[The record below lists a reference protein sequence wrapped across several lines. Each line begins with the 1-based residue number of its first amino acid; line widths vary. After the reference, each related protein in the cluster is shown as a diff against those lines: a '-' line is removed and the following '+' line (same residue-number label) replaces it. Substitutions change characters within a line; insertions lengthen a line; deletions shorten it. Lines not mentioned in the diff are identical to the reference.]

1 MIPILRKELQII
13 LKEKGTFF
21 WLIILPIAFIVL
33 YSSIFGGTANSKIT
47 VQYVDQ
53 DNSMSSKQF
62 VQSINSIK
70 GFVAVTDS
78 KTSIDDQK
86 LKIKNGKLASL
97 LIIPKGFGDI
107 LQSGQQ
113 AKLEFYRTSVVD
125 QTVESTKAL
134 LDNIMSGYREGKV
147 RSSLSTLGKST
158 LQIEQIMAP
167 PIAIN
172 EVNEDVKSITAATQF
187 VPGMMVMFVFFIII
201 TMVRGFIKERD
212 SGMLARL
219 RSTPMKPV
227 HYLMGMWSSF
237 AITVIL
243 QCTVLLGFGHFVYK
257 LDVGDLTAII
267 SIVIALAICAT
278 GIGLALS
285 FFVKGE
291 NQGTALTQIIIMG
304 GAALGGLWFPFDIL
318 PSFAQKIGVFTPQ
331 YWAQTGLQDVMV
343 RGAQISNVAI
353 NIVVLLAFGVVG
365 LAVALF
371 RFRGY
376 ISSAT
381 S

>member
-167 PIAIN
+167 PITIN